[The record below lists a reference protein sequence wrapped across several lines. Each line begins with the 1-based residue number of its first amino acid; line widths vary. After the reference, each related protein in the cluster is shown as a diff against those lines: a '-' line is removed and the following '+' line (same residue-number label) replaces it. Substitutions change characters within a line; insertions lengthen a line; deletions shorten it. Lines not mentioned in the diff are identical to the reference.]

1 MVQLGFDK
9 THRNSV
15 RKKLISAIVDPIGIG
30 SLQLY
35 PKLENLEK
43 EGQISPNSITSRA
56 NINGTLETY
65 MVLVKRKL

>member
-15 RKKLISAIVDPIGIG
+15 RKKLISIIVDPIGIG

-43 EGQISPNSITSRA
+43 KEEKFLLTVSLREQI
-56 NINGTLETY
+56 
-65 MVLVKRKL
+65 